1 MVKLILVVT
10 RIGDIN
16 EDRMQRLSILTQ
28 NIPGDKDIQ
37 SKLHQLTIKSISS
50 IHVYSQVTKAIGG

>member
-10 RIGDIN
+10 RTGDIN
-16 EDRMQRLSILTQ
+16 EDIMLRLSIPTH

-37 SKLHQLTIKSISS
+37 SKLHQLRVKPINSIN
-50 IHVYSQVTKAIGG
+50 VYSQMTIPNGY

>member
-16 EDRMQRLSILTQ
+16 EDRMQRLSIPTH

-50 IHVYSQVTKAIGG
+50 IHVYSQVTKANGC